1 MENRYSIVCCSN
13 FLNHYT
19 LALSRELNKV
29 FGKHYFIV
37 GEELPDERK
46 KLGFADLND
55 NEFVIRAYEDQEA
68 ARKAILEA
76 DIVLTGGYKYDKH
89 IKERMKLGKPTFYDS
104 ERLFKNNSFI
114 YHFLQFVWYNYKH
127 RTDSKTFLM
136 CISAYAAGD
145 YNKIGLFKNR
155 TFKWGYF
162 SEAKEYDINK
172 LMASKKKNSIVWAGR
187 LIKWKHPEFCLD
199 AAKKLIADGLDFEIN
214 IIGNGEMEE
223 ELKKGIEEEKL
234 GSYVKMLGSMPP
246 EKVRNYMEESEIY
259 LFTSDRGEGWG
270 VVLNEAMNSGCAVVA
285 SYSTGSVP
293 FVVKDKQNGLIYK
306 NDNVDDFYSQLKY
319 LLSNKKETERIGRN
333 AYESITNMWN
343 PKVAAERLYKFT
355 DAYLNG
361 EDVNNL
367 FSDDILSK
375 ARPVE

>member
-46 KLGFADLND
+46 KMGFADLND
-55 NEFVIRAYEDQEA
+55 NEFVIRAYEDEEA
-68 ARKAILEA
+68 ARRAILEA

-89 IKERMKLGKPTFYDS
+89 IKERVKLGKPTFYDS
-104 ERLFKNNSFI
+104 ERLFKNSNPV
-114 YHFLQFVWYNYKH
+114 YQFLQFIWYNYKH
-127 RTDSKTFLM
+127 RTDKNALLM

-145 YNKIGLFKNR
+145 YNRIGLFKNH
-155 TFKWGYF
+155 TYKWGYF
-162 SEAKEYDINK
+162 SEAIEYDLDK
-172 LMASKKKNSIVWAGR
+172 LMAEKKKNSIVWAGR

-199 AAKKLIADGLDFEIN
+199 AAKKLIKDGLDFEIN

-223 ELKKGIEEEKL
+223 ELKKRIEAENL
-234 GSYVKMLGSMPP
+234 GNYVKMLGPMPP
-246 EKVRNYMEESEIY
+246 EKVREYMEKSKIY
-259 LFTSDRGEGWG
+259 LFTSDKGEGWG
-270 VVLNEAMNSGCAVVA
+270 VVLNESMNSGCAVVA

-293 FVVKDKQNGLIYK
+293 FVVKDKVNGLVYK
-306 NDNVDDFYSQLKY
+306 NDDINELYSKLKY
-319 LLSNKKETERIGRN
+319 LLSDEKEIERIGRN
-333 AYESITNMWN
+333 AYKSIIEIWN
-343 PKVAAERLYKFT
+343 PKVAAGRLYEFV

-361 EDVNNL
+361 KDTDSL
-367 FSDDILSK
+367 FDDDILSK
-375 ARPVE
+375 ARPIE

>member
-1 MENRYSIVCCSN
+1 
-13 FLNHYT
+13 
-19 LALSRELNKV
+19 
-29 FGKHYFIV
+29 
-37 GEELPDERK
+37 
-46 KLGFADLND
+46 
-55 NEFVIRAYEDQEA
+55 
-68 ARKAILEA
+68 
-76 DIVLTGGYKYDKH
+76 
-89 IKERMKLGKPTFYDS
+89 
-104 ERLFKNNSFI
+104 
-114 YHFLQFVWYNYKH
+114 
-127 RTDSKTFLM
+127 
-136 CISAYAAGD
+136 
-145 YNKIGLFKNR
+145 
-155 TFKWGYF
+155 
-162 SEAKEYDINK
+162 
-172 LMASKKKNSIVWAGR
+172 
-187 LIKWKHPEFCLD
+187 
-199 AAKKLIADGLDFEIN
+199 
-214 IIGNGEMEE
+214 
-223 ELKKGIEEEKL
+223 
-234 GSYVKMLGSMPP
+234 MLGSMPP

-319 LLSNKKETERIGRN
+319 LLSNKKETEQIGRN
-333 AYESITNMWN
+333 AYESIMNMWN

>member
-55 NEFVIRAYEDQEA
+55 NEFVIRAYEDEEA
-68 ARKAILEA
+68 ARRAILEA

-89 IKERMKLGKPTFYDS
+89 IKERVKLGKPTFYDS
-104 ERLFKNNSFI
+104 ERLFKNGNPV
-114 YHFLQFVWYNYKH
+114 YQLLQFIWYNYKH
-127 RTDSKTFLM
+127 RTDKNALLM

-145 YNKIGLFKNR
+145 YNRIGLFKNH
-155 TFKWGYF
+155 TYKWGYF
-162 SEAKEYDINK
+162 SEAIEYDLDK
-172 LMASKKKNSIVWAGR
+172 LMAEKKKNSIVWAGR

-199 AAKKLIADGLDFEIN
+199 TAKKLIKDGLDFEIN

-223 ELKKGIEEEKL
+223 ELKKRIEDENL
-234 GSYVKMLGSMPP
+234 GCYVKMLGPMPP
-246 EKVRNYMEESEIY
+246 EKVREYMEKSKIY
-259 LFTSDRGEGWG
+259 LFTSDKGEGWG
-270 VVLNEAMNSGCAVVA
+270 VVLNESMNSGCAVVA

-293 FVVKDKQNGLIYK
+293 FVVKDKVNGLVYK
-306 NDNVDDFYSQLKY
+306 NDDINELYSKLKY
-319 LLSNKKETERIGRN
+319 LLSDEKEIERIGRN
-333 AYESITNMWN
+333 AYKSIIEMWN
-343 PKVAAERLYKFT
+343 PKVAAGRLYEFV

-361 EDVNNL
+361 KDTDSL
-367 FSDDILSK
+367 FDDDILSK
-375 ARPVE
+375 ARPIE